1 VRGLTDEEAVGAY
14 EHGGR
19 LFSPRVTRT
28 QRFAF
33 LAIAAVIAIGA
44 VILLAGSRND
54 EEEAGTAAQATATP
68 TATATQDTA
77 AQATATPEPTR
88 TPRPQPPL
96 IEPGKVTKLR
106 FKQGDRVRFRVRSD
120 QPDEIH
126 VHGYDIEREVGPE
139 AVVVT
144 FPATITGIFE
154 IELHESEEQIAQ
166 LRVDP

>member
-1 VRGLTDEEAVGAY
+1 
-14 EHGGR
+14 
-19 LFSPRVTRT
+19 VTRT

-44 VILLAGSRND
+44 VILLAGSGND
-54 EEEAGTAAQATATP
+54 EQEADTAAQPTA
-68 TATATQDTA
+68 TATATQDTG